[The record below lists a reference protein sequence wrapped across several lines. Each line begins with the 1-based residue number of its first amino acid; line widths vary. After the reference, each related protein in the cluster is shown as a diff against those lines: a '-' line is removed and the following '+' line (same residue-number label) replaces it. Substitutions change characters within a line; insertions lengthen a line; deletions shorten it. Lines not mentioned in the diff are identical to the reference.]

1 MLKKLQS
8 VLGKDGNSAGPSAR
22 SVPLLSSKPKEEQ
35 ISMSFAEVETWLSTQ
50 EEMCKEKRANA
61 LIRSREVVS
70 KLIPAMRVLIKTI
83 DDTPTEEVLHPKV
96 VQVNAKQ
103 LPLFKSKMLSVLD
116 VTFADDDEEFYAH
129 MTIILNSA
137 FKVFRGSGRY
147 LHQSYPVGIRSIRDH
162 LDLFG
167 KEINVMTAAI
177 RESREHMIKINEAR
191 KGYEQYADIE
201 AQYNDSGVIKNAMRA
216 RITECKKEILKIQ
229 NDAKKYR
236 ETEEYHI
243 YQYHKTERE
252 QQKAMLDEAQN
263 TLQLRL
269 NTSLQVWKRAMHA
282 FNNESNKKNAVILAA
297 LIALVEKNGVASDP
311 DKVMSEL
318 KKVVHALFSSIQ
330 KGTVTLKNEAERTY
344 FTSAEDYVSGLSS
357 AFGKFHSKRS
367 LYESATTNLAKQRS
381 PAVFLK
387 MQEKLKQLEREIH
400 DLEGKISK
408 PVRKQGGEDDI
419 RRARFN
425 LQEKLN
431 ECANYN
437 SQVPVTII
445 VTDLEGTES

>member
-1 MLKKLQS
+1 MS
-8 VLGKDGNSAGPSAR
+8 FREIEPW
-22 SVPLLSSKPKEEQ
+22 
-35 ISMSFAEVETWLSTQ
+35 ISMQ

-70 KLIPAMRVLIKTI
+70 KLIPAIRVFTQTI
-83 DDTPTEEVLHPKV
+83 DDTLTEEKLHPKI

-147 LHQSYPVGIRSIRDH
+147 LHQSYPIGIRSIRDH

-201 AQYNDSGVIKNAMRA
+201 VQYNDSGVIKNTMRS
-216 RITECKKEILKIQ
+216 RIEECKKEIIKIH
-229 NDAKKYR
+229 NDARGYR
-236 ETEEYHI
+236 ETEEFRI
-243 YQYHKTERE
+243 YQQHKAEHE
-252 QQKAMLDEAQN
+252 QQKAMLGEAQN
-263 TLQLRL
+263 SLQLRL
-269 NTSLQVWKRAMHA
+269 NTSLQVWKRTMHA
-282 FNNESNKKNAVILAA
+282 LNNESNKKNAAILAA
-297 LIALVEKNGVASDP
+297 LIAFVEKNGAASDP
-311 DKVMSEL
+311 DKVISEL
-318 KKVVHALFSSIQ
+318 KKVVNALFSSIQ

-344 FTSAEDYVSGLSS
+344 FSSPEECVSGLSA
-357 AFGKFHSKRS
+357 AFDKFHLKKSH
-367 LYESATTNLAKQRS
+367 YETATANLQKQRA
-381 PAVFLK
+381 PAILLK
-387 MQEKLKQLEREIH
+387 MQERSKQLEKEID

-425 LQEKLN
+425 LVERLN

-445 VTDLEGTES
+445 VTELEASES